1 MEGVDTT
8 PGVYPGILPSKFGVP
23 KPRKYLTMGQYICED
38 IITTHNNSLNN
49 LIRGVGER
57 VLFTN
62 KALQPPLVNLPGVFN
77 NRCSVFKR
85 KLVARLGK
93 QSPVSRQSF
102 VNYYKGRRKTIYQA
116 ASDGLVLKPLRVPD
130 AHLSTFVKA
139 EKINLS
145 IKPDPA
151 PRVIQPRKARYNV
164 EVGKYLLPLEH
175 KIYDAIDELFGS
187 PTIMSKY
194 NAIQQAQVI
203 KNKWDKFT
211 SPVCV
216 GMDASRFD
224 QHVGVEAL
232 RFEHDFYSKLFQS
245 RSLDKRLKMQID
257 NVGYAIASDGKFKYT
272 KRGSRMSGDM
282 NTSLGN
288 KFLMCLMAMA
298 YIKTKNFKIE
308 FVNNGDDCL
317 LILERQNL
325 QSINFDLKPY
335 FADFGFNIVA
345 EPPVYEL
352 EQIEFCQCRPLLC
365 NGIWRMVRNVK
376 TCLLKDVTSV
386 NLGHDVGMYRSWLFD
401 VGGCGLAFSAD
412 VPILGSFYRCL
423 QRFGV
428 EGNYHDKDHKF
439 NCYKTLSK
447 NSNVPFTSPD
457 NEGRYSFWK
466 QTGIS
471 PDGQEVLEKYFDT
484 AIWGDDKRQFIENYS
499 HIIKNGT

>member
-1 MEGVDTT
+1 MEGMDTT
-8 PGVYPGILPSKFGVP
+8 PGVYPGILPLKSGVSKR
-23 KPRKYLTMGQYICED
+23 RKYLSMGQYICDD

-49 LIRGVGER
+49 LMRGVGER

-62 KALQPPLVNLPGVFN
+62 GALATPIANQPGVFN
-77 NRCSVFKR
+77 KRCGLYKR
-85 KLVARLGK
+85 TLVARLGR

-102 VNYYKGRRKTIYQA
+102 VNYYKGRRRAVYQA
-116 ASDGLVLKPLRVPD
+116 ASDGLALKPLRVPD
-130 AHLSTFVKA
+130 SHLSTFVKA

-151 PRVIQPRKARYNV
+151 PRVIQPRKARFNV

-175 KIYDAIDELFGS
+175 KVYDAIDELFNS

-194 NAIQQAQVI
+194 NAEQQAQVI
-203 KNKWDKFT
+203 KTKWEKFT

-232 RFEHDFYSKLFQS
+232 QFEHDFYSKLFNS
-245 RSLDKRLKMQID
+245 RSLDKRLAMQIN
-257 NVGYAIASDGKFKYT
+257 NVGYAVAVDGKFKYT
-272 KRGSRMSGDM
+272 KRGCRMSGDM

-288 KFLMCLMAMA
+288 KFLMCLMAKA
-298 YIKTKNFKIE
+298 YIDTKKFNIE

-317 LILERQNL
+317 LIFERKHLQNIE
-325 QSINFDLKPY
+325 SDLKPY

-352 EQIEFCQCRPLLC
+352 EHIEFCQCKPLC
-365 NGIWRMVRNVK
+365 SNGTWRMVRNVK

-386 NLGHDVGMYRSWLFD
+386 NLGHDVDMYRSWLFD
-401 VGGCGLAFSAD
+401 VAGCGLAFSSD
-412 VPILGSFYRCL
+412 VPVLGSFYRML

-428 EGNYHDKDHKF
+428 DGNYHDKDHKF
-439 NCYKTLSK
+439 SCYRTLSK
-447 NSNVPFTSPD
+447 NSTITHNTPD
-457 NEGRYSFWK
+457 DAGRYSFWK

-471 PDGQEVLEKYFDT
+471 PDGQEVLEKYFET
-484 AIWGDDKRQFIENYS
+484 AIWGGDKRQFIENYS